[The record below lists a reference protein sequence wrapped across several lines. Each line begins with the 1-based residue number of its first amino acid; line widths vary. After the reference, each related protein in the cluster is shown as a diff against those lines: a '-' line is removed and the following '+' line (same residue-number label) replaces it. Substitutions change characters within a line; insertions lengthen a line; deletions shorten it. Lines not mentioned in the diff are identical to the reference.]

1 MIQPTVRTLCRIAV
15 FGFLLFCLP
24 TAVTSGAAMPDSFYL
39 PEIKTDHPALSDVD
53 IVIDVGHGGIDSGT
67 FYGDI
72 LEKDI
77 NLSIAKRTYE
87 LLRQQGYLVLMNRID
102 DYALSGENLW
112 LRSKSRHIKDL
123 AQRAHMA
130 NEVNPKL
137 VISLHVNA
145 AKRPS
150 TRGAIILH
158 QKDERS
164 KALASSLQNKL
175 NAYYGIEHD
184 PVYGRTYYLLKY
196 SKAPTVIVE
205 VGFLTNAEDRALL
218 TSSEG
223 QQALAVKVAE
233 GVVAYLKEQEKGSQ
247 P

>member
-1 MIQPTVRTLCRIAV
+1 MISPTIRTFCRIAV
-15 FGFLLFCLP
+15 FGFLLLSLP
-24 TAVTSGAAMPDSFYL
+24 AASSGATMPDSFYL

-77 NLSIAKRTYE
+77 NLSIAKRTYA
-87 LLRQQGYLVLMNRID
+87 LLRQQGYLVLMNRVD

-130 NEVNPKL
+130 NEVNPRL

-145 AKRPS
+145 ARRSS
-150 TRGAIILH
+150 TRGAIMLH
-158 QKDERS
+158 QRNGRS
-164 KALASSLQNKL
+164 KELATELQNRF
-175 NAYYGIEHD
+175 NAYYGIPHD

-218 TSSEG
+218 ISPEG
-223 QQALAVKVAE
+223 QQTLAALVAE
-233 GVVAYLKEQEKGSQ
+233 GVKAYLKAQEKNAQ